1 VVETKWFAVAF
12 GIVLSMWRIVPTIL
26 VCGWMAV
33 SAQEPSNANAGVTI
47 STDRPAVS
55 SSSVAVPQGGLQVE
69 NGMAA
74 TNQQG
79 QYLLDLPESLVRF
92 GLLKKTELR
101 LSVPD
106 YYHNFATGGA
116 ASSGFGDVAL
126 GMKQQIG
133 PLGGFD
139 VSAIF
144 YVSFPT
150 GANGVSSHG
159 YDPALQIPWTRK
171 ISENWTAGGQVAFY
185 WPTQGGKRNFTGQT
199 AFFLD
204 RQLRKPWDAFLEYA
218 GDFPERGGSRQQ
230 IHAGIAYKITRR
242 QQIDFHFAFG
252 LTAAAPKG
260 YVGMGYSFLLLTKGE
275 K

>member
-1 VVETKWFAVAF
+1 VLETKWFAALDR
-12 GIVLSMWRIVPTIL
+12 VLGMWRIVPTIL
-26 VCGWMAV
+26 VGGWMIV
-33 SAQEPSNANAGVTI
+33 SAQEPQNAEVTI

-55 SSSVAVPQGGLQVE
+55 SSSVAVPQGGFQIE
-69 NGMAA
+69 NGMLA

-79 QYLLDLPESLVRF
+79 QYLLDLPESLIRF
-92 GLLKKTELR
+92 GLLSKTELR
-101 LSVPD
+101 LYVPD

-116 ASSGFGDVAL
+116 ASSGFGDMTL

-150 GANGVSSHG
+150 GAHGVSTHG
-159 YDPALQIPWTRK
+159 YDPALQVPWTRK

-185 WPTQGGKRNFTGQT
+185 WPTQAGTHNFTGQT
-199 AFFLD
+199 TFFLD
-204 RQLRKPWDAFLEYA
+204 RRLTKPCDAFLEYA

-230 IHAGIAYKITRR
+230 IHAGMAYKITPR

-252 LTAAAPKG
+252 ITGAAPKG
-260 YVGMGYSFLLLTKGE
+260 YVGIGYSFLFLTRGE
-275 K
+275 R

>member
-1 VVETKWFAVAF
+1 
-12 GIVLSMWRIVPTIL
+12 MWRIVPTIL

-33 SAQEPSNANAGVTI
+33 SAQEPRNAEVTI

-55 SSSVAVPQGGLQVE
+55 SSSVAVPQGGLQIE
-69 NGMAA
+69 NGMLG

-79 QYLLDLPESLVRF
+79 QYLLDLPESLIRF
-92 GLLKKTELR
+92 GLPSKTELR
-101 LSVPD
+101 LYVPN

-116 ASSGFGDVAL
+116 ASSGFGDLAL

-150 GANGVSSHG
+150 GAQGVSTHG

-185 WPTQGGKRNFTGQT
+185 WPTQAGRHNFTEQT
-199 AFFLD
+199 TFFLD
-204 RQLRKPWDAFLEYA
+204 RQLTKSCDAFLEYA

-230 IHAGIAYKITRR
+230 IHAGMAYKITPR

-252 LTAAAPKG
+252 ITGAAPKG
-260 YVGMGYSFLLLTKGE
+260 YVGIGYSFLFLTRGE
-275 K
+275 R